1 MKVETY
7 NYDISYGSRC
17 GFRQFSIQSFSSAVC
32 RPQTMNAELFFAC
45 PTSVKTGFSFS
56 LRSVTVTRR
65 IEIYKPIMVD
75 RSPNP
80 KPVDHN
86 WLVLLHPPGFCKI
99 PAESCSNVA
108 RAETQQFTIHGL
120 WPVDSRGRT
129 IRGDPSKAP
138 PVNLNDILADPIL
151 TNDLTQLWP
160 NMSGGIEP
168 YDDFGLWR
176 DEWAKHGW
184 LDPSY
189 NYNALE
195 YFRRT
200 IAADKLEGAV
210 VMESLRKKG
219 IIPGNSYTLAQYR
232 DAIESETKVLNSA
245 VLQCYEDD
253 GIFHLSENCV
263 KPTFIEDR
271 SAEEECSENQKSKGS
286 QLVSLRPEPL
296 LSKLAAPFVSR
307 A

>member
-1 MKVETY
+1 MDKKTKKVMMVSTVLFL
-7 NYDISYGSRC
+7 IP
-17 GFRQFSIQSFSSAVC
+17 FAIIFLIALRQ
-32 RPQTMNAELFFAC
+32 
-45 PTSVKTGFSFS
+45 
-56 LRSVTVTRR
+56 
-65 IEIYKPIMVD
+65 
-75 RSPNP
+75 SPNP

-219 IIPGNSYTLAQYR
+219 LIPGNSYTLAQYR

-253 GIFHLSENCV
+253 GIFHLSEVRFCV
-263 KPTFIEDR
+263 DKQGTSFIGCNQRELD
-271 SAEEECSENQKSKGS
+271 EEGKKCGAGYVTLNDS
-286 QLVSLRPEPL
+286 
-296 LSKLAAPFVSR
+296 
-307 A
+307 